1 MANENYN
8 ANYNENYNAAPL
20 FYPEPDQLNVDNL
33 CKIVLFRGHNFESRY
48 GNVKKKTWFG
58 QRRVAH
64 SG

>member
-33 CKIVLFRGHNFESRY
+33 CKIVLFRGHNF
-48 GNVKKKTWFG
+48 
-58 QRRVAH
+58 
-64 SG
+64 